1 MKRNE
6 IWQAV
11 ELEVRKSKR
20 KLPRWPV
27 HVVAQAAM
35 VASAGSDVLTEA
47 IPLKYT
53 DASDREK
60 LRDSAIR
67 SAAAAIRFLENLKE
81 DEQPKAITQ
90 NDVIQEAISPDGS
103 ANEDRNSGHA
113 GENDEKQTNADRQ
126 AND

>member
-20 KLPRWPV
+20 NTPRWPV

-35 VASAGSDVLTEA
+35 VAAAGSDVLTEA
-47 IPLKYT
+47 IPIKYT

-60 LRDSAIR
+60 LRSSAIK
-67 SAAAAIRFLENLKE
+67 SAAAAIRFLENLK
-81 DEQPKAITQ
+81 D
-90 NDVIQEAISPDGS
+90 DV
-103 ANEDRNSGHA
+103 
-113 GENDEKQTNADRQ
+113 
-126 AND
+126 